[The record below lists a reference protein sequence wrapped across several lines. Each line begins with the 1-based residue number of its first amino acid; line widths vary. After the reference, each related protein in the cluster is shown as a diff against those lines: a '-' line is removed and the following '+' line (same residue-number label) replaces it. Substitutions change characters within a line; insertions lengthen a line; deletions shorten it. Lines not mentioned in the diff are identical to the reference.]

1 MGSMP
6 VAKFL
11 SVIQQQNFQNALR
24 ESDDPHQRQRVLML
38 LLRNDG
44 KTYEE
49 IMTFIGCSYRSVAHW
64 CIHGNPDD
72 LERLK
77 DQRSKG
83 NYRKATTEYI
93 ERLLVVIEQNP
104 CEFSYEFGRWTTA
117 RLATHLEKE
126 TQIRLSSVQVGRI
139 LRQKKYSYLWAKHSL
154 EEKQDIEKRATFKAQ
169 LEAELALTVQSPE
182 RLQVWFWDESGFSL
196 RVIRRKQ
203 WTKRGK
209 RKSVSGKRSRGRVN
223 VMGGLRY
230 ADRRQQCYFIEQGNG
245 KSFYTNLVK
254 LNQFVKQEW
263 VDQGNV
269 ECEFEQKGPKILL
282 VLNNASY
289 HKKQEVIDQLST
301 ECPNL
306 ELCFLPPYSPD
317 YNLIELLWHS
327 CKEFIAHRLF
337 QSTDELKD
345 LLDRLLNKGELKI
358 EWKRKVKNK
367 GNAGLAN

>member
-1 MGSMP
+1 MESMP

-11 SVIQQQNFQNALR
+11 SVIQQQNLQNALR

-93 ERLLVVIEQNP
+93 ERLLVVIEQSP

-139 LRQKKYSYLWAKHSL
+139 LRQKSTV
-154 EEKQDIEKRATFKAQ
+154 TFG
-169 LEAELALTVQSPE
+169 QS
-182 RLQVWFWDESGFSL
+182 
-196 RVIRRKQ
+196 
-203 WTKRGK
+203 
-209 RKSVSGKRSRGRVN
+209 
-223 VMGGLRY
+223 
-230 ADRRQQCYFIEQGNG
+230 
-245 KSFYTNLVK
+245 
-254 LNQFVKQEW
+254 
-263 VDQGNV
+263 
-269 ECEFEQKGPKILL
+269 
-282 VLNNASY
+282 
-289 HKKQEVIDQLST
+289 
-301 ECPNL
+301 
-306 ELCFLPPYSPD
+306 
-317 YNLIELLWHS
+317 
-327 CKEFIAHRLF
+327 IA
-337 QSTDELKD
+337 
-345 LLDRLLNKGELKI
+345 
-358 EWKRKVKNK
+358 
-367 GNAGLAN
+367 